1 MFRWSSALH
10 SIVYRLTTTAHA
22 GKHPTDWNTTVQYAS
37 IQLSVTVENP
47 HFVQQNTRTIAVD
60 QARFPLVS
68 EEEISTLNTSETA
81 ASKKHRTSNLNMDG
95 NMGRTV

>member
-68 EEEISTLNTSETA
+68 DEEISEIYTSKIARATK
-81 ASKKHRTSNLNMDG
+81 S
-95 NMGRTV
+95 